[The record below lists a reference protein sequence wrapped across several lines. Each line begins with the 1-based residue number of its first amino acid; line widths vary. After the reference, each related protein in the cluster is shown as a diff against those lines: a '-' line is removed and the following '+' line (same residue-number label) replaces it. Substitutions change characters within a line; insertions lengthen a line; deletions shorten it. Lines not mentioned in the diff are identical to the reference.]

1 MKPELEILEL
11 DVPTLEA
18 LLERIQSTLGDEVA
32 GPFRE
37 LLHGYAQLLEAL
49 RNKEISVRRLQQILF
64 GAKTERTSHV
74 LKPDG
79 PSPAADTALTP
90 DGEVAEI
97 VSRDSDGSTRDDGA
111 SGRDGSGAEDGSC
124 PRGRR
129 PGHGRNGV
137 DAYGG
142 CARVAVSVAW
152 LGAGGPCPRCT
163 GGIVYAQRVPATL
176 VRLVGQAPVGG
187 TVYELERLRC
197 HLCGKV
203 FTAAA
208 PPGVGEEKYDATAIS
223 MMALLR
229 YGQGM
234 AWNRSANL
242 QQALGIP
249 LPASTQCEVLQ
260 NALDQFL
267 PIHQHLIREAA
278 QGDVLHNDDTG
289 MRVLELSGEKSR
301 SQSLRDDEPDRR
313 GIFTSGI
320 VSVAQGHSIALF
332 FTGPRHAGENLKELL
347 TRRAEHL
354 PPPIQMCDALSR
366 NMPAELQVLL
376 ANCLSHG
383 RRRFVELAEVF
394 PQQVA
399 VVLEALKHVYQTDAE
414 AKQQQ
419 LSPTERL
426 RWHQEHSGPVM
437 DQLHRW
443 LTQQFEEKQVEPN
456 SSLGDA
462 IRYLLKHWSPLTLF
476 LRQPGAPLDNNL
488 CERALKKAILHRKNS
503 LFYKTRRGA
512 FMGDLYMSLI
522 HTCFLCGADPFD
534 YLTQLQQHHEP
545 AAEAPE
551 RWMPWNYR
559 SQVASLVPQVA
570 SLVPA
575 DSAEPA
581 RDSPSVTP

>member
-11 DVPTLEA
+11 DVHELES
-18 LLERIQSTLGDEVA
+18 LLDRIQAALGEEVA
-32 GPFRE
+32 KPFRV
-37 LLHGYAQLLEAL
+37 LLQSYAQLVEVLGH
-49 RNKEISVRRLQQILF
+49 KEISLRRLQQLLF

-74 LKPDG
+74 LPLES
-79 PSPAADTALTP
+79 PSLAADTPTASE
-90 DGEVAEI
+90 GEVAEG
-97 VSRDSDGSTRDDGA
+97 DSLSSDDSTHDDA
-111 SGRDGSGAEDGSC
+111 ASGAEGSGLDDGSR
-124 PRGRR
+124 PHRRR

-137 DAYGG
+137 DAYRG
-142 CARVAVSVAW
+142 CTRVAVPVGW
-152 LGAGGPCPRCT
+152 LRAGDSCPRCS
-163 GGIVYAQRVPATL
+163 GGTVYAQTLPASL
-176 VRLVGQAPVGG
+176 VRLVGRAPVGG
-187 TVYELERLRC
+187 TVYQLERLRC

-289 MRVLELSGEKSR
+289 MRVLELSDDKTR
-301 SQSLRDDEPDRR
+301 AQSLRDDEPDRR

-320 VSVAQGHSIALF
+320 VSVAKGHSIALF

-347 TRRAEHL
+347 TRRADHL

-366 NMPAELQVLL
+366 NMPAELRVIV

-383 RRRFVELAEVF
+383 RRRFVDLADIF

-399 VVLEALKHVYQTDAE
+399 VVLEALKQVYQADAE

-419 LSPTERL
+419 LSPAERL
-426 RWHQEHSGPVM
+426 RWHQERSGPVM

-443 LTQQFEEKQVEPN
+443 LNQQFAEKQVEPN
-456 SSLGDA
+456 SSLGEA
-462 IRYLLKHWSPLTLF
+462 IRYLLNHWTPLTLF
-476 LRQPGAPLDNNL
+476 LRQPGAPLDNNI

-512 FMGDLYMSLI
+512 FMGDVYMSLI

-534 YLTQLQQHHEP
+534 YLTQLQRNHEP
-545 AAEAPE
+545 AAQAPE
-551 RWMPWNYR
+551 QWMPWNYR
-559 SQVASLVPQVA
+559 SQVAALA
-570 SLVPA
+570 RADPA
-575 DSAEPA
+575 DPA
-581 RDSPSVTP
+581 RDSPSVTC